1 MIFTLFDLTHQSA
14 SDYFFFLSLKKKKK
28 FIFLFFFIALL
39 PVGAHKTLAERKAFK
54 GRQLGL
60 SVMTVYA
67 QGWSDIKVVVLL
79 IGNVLT
85 SISMC
90 PWKNHER

>member
-14 SDYFFFLSLKKKKK
+14 SDYFFFLKKKN
-28 FIFLFFFIALL
+28 FFFFFIALL
-39 PVGAHKTLAERKAFK
+39 PVGVHKTLAERKAFK

-67 QGWSDIKVVVLL
+67 QGWSDIKAVVLL
-79 IGNVLT
+79 IGNLLT

-90 PWKNHER
+90 P